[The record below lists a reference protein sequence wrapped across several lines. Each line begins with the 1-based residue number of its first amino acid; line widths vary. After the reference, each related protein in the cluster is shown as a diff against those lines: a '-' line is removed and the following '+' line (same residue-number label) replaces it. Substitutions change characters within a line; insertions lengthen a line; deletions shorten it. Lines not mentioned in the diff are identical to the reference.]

1 MTFPVYTVIMAGG
14 RGTRF
19 WPRSR
24 TRRPKQLL
32 DIIGPKTI
40 LEQTIDR
47 VLPLTDWD
55 HILVVTEISQAEAIR
70 KLLPDLRDRHL
81 LVEPLGKNTAP
92 CIGLAAMILSKWDPT
107 ASMAVLPAD
116 HYISRPEEFLKTLKA
131 ALQVSREGDYL
142 ITLGIKPTAPE
153 TGYGYLE
160 QGKKIRKLQGREV
173 RQVKAFHEKPNREKA
188 SAMLKAGTFFWNSG
202 MFIWSV
208 ASVLKKMAQFTPD
221 LYREL
226 ADLEKAFN
234 RPVWDRALRAA
245 YERMENISI
254 DYALMERADN
264 VVMLEGDFGWN
275 DVGSWEAVYQ
285 LEAKDAQQ
293 NCFKGTVYTIDSR
306 GCLVHSPD
314 KIVALVGVQ
323 DLVVVHTGDAILIC
337 PRERSQEVKKVVE
350 LLEKEG
356 REDLL

>member
-1 MTFPVYTVIMAGG
+1 M
-14 RGTRF
+14 
-19 WPRSR
+19 
-24 TRRPKQLL
+24 
-32 DIIGPKTI
+32 
-40 LEQTIDR
+40 
-47 VLPLTDWD
+47 
-55 HILVVTEISQAEAIR
+55 
-70 KLLPDLRDRHL
+70 
-81 LVEPLGKNTAP
+81 
-92 CIGLAAMILSKWDPT
+92 
-107 ASMAVLPAD
+107 
-116 HYISRPEEFLKTLKA
+116 
-131 ALQVSREGDYL
+131 LQ
-142 ITLGIKPTAPE
+142 
-153 TGYGYLE
+153 
-160 QGKKIRKLQGREV
+160 
-173 RQVKAFHEKPNREKA
+173 
-188 SAMLKAGTFFWNSG
+188 AGTFFWNSG

-234 RPVWDRALRAA
+234 LPVWDRALRAA

-293 NCFKGTVYTIDSR
+293 NCFKGTVYVVDSR